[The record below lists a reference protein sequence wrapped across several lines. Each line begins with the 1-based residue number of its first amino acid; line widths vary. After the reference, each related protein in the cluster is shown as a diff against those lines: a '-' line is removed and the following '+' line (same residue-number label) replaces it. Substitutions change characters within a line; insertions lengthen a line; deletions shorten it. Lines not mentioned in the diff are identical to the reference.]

1 MNEWIGEIILFIF
14 IVGREYQTNRSK
26 NNKVDDH
33 EKELKALDEKIKSTK
48 EELKVD
54 ITTVRTNVHN
64 LTNNFNAFK
73 QTNEVKTSIVL
84 MLLFQVCKS
93 QGIDTDM
100 AQFILNTDTPDGLKD
115 HKK

>member
-1 MNEWIGEIILFIF
+1 MNEWIGEIVLLIF
-14 IVGREYQTNRSK
+14 IIGREFQNNKAK
-26 NNKVDDH
+26 NSKVDDH
-33 EKELKALDEKIKSTK
+33 EKELKTMENKLHT
-48 EELKVD
+48 
-54 ITTVRTNVHN
+54 

-84 MLLFQVCKS
+84 MLLFQVCKA

-100 AQFILNTDTPDGLKD
+100 AQFILNTDTPDGLKSEY